1 MSNLRDRMLDLR
13 AAHRE
18 MTETVK
24 DLTARLAENE
34 VEQARVKAMLHAEA
48 KSEIGGVAS
57 STLSARNTIAQMG
70 TFTMSEAIANLGW
83 DRPRVKK
90 LLDAM
95 MCEKPPVVIS
105 AGRAFGQAVFK
116 YAGEPVQQLD
126 PVAEREAAALEKV
139 REWAIAQTSAFTPGE
154 AAAAC
159 GMPRAS
165 ALRALR
171 ALQQTGAIDDEGP
184 TQDMPI
190 FRVHGVEIPEVTI
203 TAPALSIVD
212 AEQLS
217 KVPEINT
224 ILVAAREA
232 GCDITSSNGHHAIEF
247 LDGERVII
255 PAKPRGAQRMRE
267 DKAKLRSRGVNV

>member
-18 MTETVK
+18 MTEQVK

-34 VEQARVKAMLHAEA
+34 TEQARVKAMLQAEA
-48 KSEIGGVAS
+48 KSEIGGVAT

-70 TFTMSEAIANLGW
+70 TFTMSEAIAKLGW
-83 DRPRVKK
+83 ERPRVKK

-95 MCEKPPVVIS
+95 MCEKPPAVVP

-190 FRVHGVEIPEVTI
+190 FRVHGVEIPDVVI
-203 TAPALSIVD
+203 APALTLVD

-217 KVPEINT
+217 KVPEINA
-224 ILVAAREA
+224 ILVAARDA
-232 GCDITSSNGHHAIEF
+232 GCDVTSSNGHHAIEF
-247 LDGERVII
+247 LDGDRVII